1 MLGVPS
7 MSKVTNMLL
16 KYNLDLEKK
25 VYFKLVD
32 IFFNNEMIDSF
43 VATDMNLTNIEQ
55 IATYIKENVKKYKN
69 SFKET
74 KINQTIK
81 NSFESFKNI
90 FTFIN
95 LNSHYKLN
103 L

>member
-1 MLGVPS
+1 
-7 MSKVTNMLL
+7 MLL

>member
-1 MLGVPS
+1 

>member
-1 MLGVPS
+1 

-32 IFFNNEMIDSF
+32 IFFNNEMIDTF

-55 IATYIKENVKKYKN
+55 IGSYIKENVKKYKN

-81 NSFESFKNI
+81 NNFESFKNI
-90 FTFIN
+90 FSFIN

-103 L
+103 LESL

>member
-1 MLGVPS
+1 
-7 MSKVTNMLL
+7 
-16 KYNLDLEKK
+16 
-25 VYFKLVD
+25 
-32 IFFNNEMIDSF
+32 MIDSF